1 MFDDIDN
8 QIKFAKKILR
18 KKSKDYIQ
26 NYKKIKSFI
35 DIEVEEINR
44 LKNLNQ
50 SIIPEISFDTIDDN
64 NDELI
69 KKIKQRGCVI
79 VRNVF
84 NEQVVNN
91 LNKELEDY
99 INSNDYY
106 ADQKKKSD
114 LDKYFSDLKSG
125 KPQIFGLYWSKTQ
138 IEIRHS
144 EQMAKVK
151 KWLNNLWVYENDEY
165 KVFDPNREL
174 SYADRVRR
182 REPGDDTLGLS
193 PHCDA
198 GSVERWTDSNYQKIY
213 NDIFSGNFKNYDP
226 FDAKYRDRVIE
237 FESPAVAHVF
247 RTFQGWT
254 ALTEQG
260 PNDGT
265 LQLIPIAKGMAYIL
279 TRALLDDVPENELCR
294 SKLGKALSV
303 NKDYHELLL
312 KGLVS
317 IPKMRPGDTIWWH
330 PDIVHAVEDKHLGKN
345 YSNVVYV
352 GATPYCKKNL
362 NYTLKQSK
370 KFLEGKSPPDF
381 APEDYEVDYKDRI
394 KLENLSSLAKK
405 HLALDESN

>member
-69 KKIKQRGCVI
+69 KNIKQRGCII

-84 NEQVVNN
+84 NEQVVSN

-165 KVFDPNREL
+165 TVFDPNREL

-198 GSVERWTDSNYQKIY
+198 GSVERWTDKNYQK
-213 NDIFSGNFKNYDP
+213 
-226 FDAKYRDRVIE
+226 
-237 FESPAVAHVF
+237 
-247 RTFQGWT
+247 
-254 ALTEQG
+254 
-260 PNDGT
+260 
-265 LQLIPIAKGMAYIL
+265 
-279 TRALLDDVPENELCR
+279 
-294 SKLGKALSV
+294 
-303 NKDYHELLL
+303 
-312 KGLVS
+312 
-317 IPKMRPGDTIWWH
+317 
-330 PDIVHAVEDKHLGKN
+330 
-345 YSNVVYV
+345 
-352 GATPYCKKNL
+352 NL
-362 NYTLKQSK
+362 
-370 KFLEGKSPPDF
+370 
-381 APEDYEVDYKDRI
+381 
-394 KLENLSSLAKK
+394 
-405 HLALDESN
+405 